1 MTIMQKVRLADMTAV
16 EAAARLKQKPVIIL
30 PFGAQETQ
38 GPHAPMGDF
47 QLADRVAEEVARAA
61 GAVMAP
67 TMPFGDSEF
76 LRTAPGC
83 VSLSP
88 ATFTKVVEE
97 IVGNFLDHGLDHIV
111 VFNGQTNNAPW
122 IDDALRTIRKTRG
135 VLVPTL
141 HLWRILTPA
150 QLADIYGDKLKGS
163 QGHGG
168 DPITSMFLHYF
179 PEKLRM
185 DLVEPP
191 RPFKRAL
198 GLQTR
203 SISSVDFQ
211 GVAVPLP
218 FTIDELSNNGN
229 LSGDGRLSS
238 AEIGAR
244 SAAAIIAF
252 ATAFLK
258 HFATVDPRDPLKGG

>member
-1 MTIMQKVRLADMTAV
+1 MQKVRLAEMTAA
-16 EAAARLKQKPVIIL
+16 EAAARLAEKPVVIL

-47 QLADRVAEEVARAA
+47 QLADRIAEEVARAA
-61 GAVMAP
+61 NAVMAP

-83 VSLSP
+83 VSLTP

-111 VFNGQTNNAPW
+111 IFNGQSNNAPW

-150 QLADIYGDKLKGS
+150 QLSEIYGDKLKGS

-168 DPITSMFLHYF
+168 DPITSMFMHYF
-179 PEKLRM
+179 PDMLRM
-185 DLVEPP
+185 DLAVPP
-191 RPFKRAL
+191 QPFKRQL

-211 GVAVPLP
+211 GVAVPFP
-218 FTIDELSNNGN
+218 FTIDELSDNGN

-238 AEIGAR
+238 PEIGAK
-244 SAAAIIAF
+244 SATAIIAF
-252 ATAFLK
+252 ATAFLE
-258 HFATVDPRDPLKGG
+258 HFRSIAPRL

>member
-1 MTIMQKVRLADMTAV
+1 MQKVRLADMTAA
-16 EAAARLKQKPVIIL
+16 EAAARLAEKPVVIL

-47 QLADRVAEEVARAA
+47 QLADRIAELVAEKA

-67 TMPFGDSEF
+67 TMPYGDSEF

-88 ATFTKVVEE
+88 ATFTAVVEE
-97 IVGNFLDHGLDHIV
+97 MVGNFLDHGLTHV
-111 VFNGQTNNAPW
+111 VIFNGQTNNAPW
-122 IDDALRTIRKTRG
+122 IDNALRAIRRKRG

-150 QLADIYGDKLKGS
+150 QLAEIYGDGLKGS

-168 DPITSMFLHYF
+168 DPITSMFLHFF

-185 DLVEPP
+185 DLVAAPQ
-191 RPFKRAL
+191 PFKRAL

-218 FTIDELSNNGN
+218 FTIDELSANGN

-238 AEIGAR
+238 AEIGRKSAEAIVAF
-244 SAAAIIAF
+244 AAA
-252 ATAFLK
+252 FLT
-258 HFATVDPRDPLKGG
+258 HFRTVDPTDPLT